1 MRVNFHKTPFVGCGH
16 KYLLKPF
23 NARQTVC
30 QTPHRSPHK
39 DPPKNFSKKIFVK
52 VRICSCF
59 NRIYGRK
66 QKTGQSGRYF
76 NNAERLARKEQIMK
90 KRNLLATIGSL
101 SLVTALSFGVVACA
115 ANSDSGN
122 QAGNKHTFSQ
132 SGDFFAVSA
141 ASGASFLNAESG
153 NATAKK
159 RHALNAEQSVT
170 GGETLVR
177 PAEFTDENVKE
188 IKNCLVMFDSVVG
201 GGVSSK
207 IEECGESDGEYSVY
221 AYKMTVNFGG
231 ETAVMYYNETATKTE
246 IDEDDDGIETETKT
260 TLSGVLLSGENVYE
274 ALGKREEEISS
285 DEQEFELE
293 LIVKKSAKDYIKFAY
308 STENEANE
316 NETEYECEIYEN
328 GVRVQKTEIEI
339 EEENGKTEIKFELE
353 KGGKKDGIEYKIV
366 KRTENKFDISRKQ
379 NKKKSYILAEK
390 IADGYTFTY
399 SNGFS
404 EAVPFAA

>member
-1 MRVNFHKTPFVGCGH
+1 MFQS
-16 KYLLKPF
+16 Y
-23 NARQTVC
+23 
-30 QTPHRSPHK
+30 
-39 DPPKNFSKKIFVK
+39 IW
-52 VRICSCF
+52 
-59 NRIYGRK
+59 
-66 QKTGQSGRYF
+66 QKTKKQGRAVGYF

-115 ANSDSGN
+115 TNSDSSGN

-141 ASGASFLNAESG
+141 ASGVSFLNAESG
-153 NATAKK
+153 NTTAKK
-159 RHALNAEQSVT
+159 RRALNAEQNVT

-274 ALGKREEEISS
+274 ASGKRKEEISN
-285 DEQEFELE
+285 DEKEFELE
-293 LIVKKSAKDYIKFAY
+293 LIVKKSAEDYIKFAY

-366 KRTENKFDISRKQ
+366 KRAEDKFDICRKQ
-379 NKKKSYILAEK
+379 NKNKSYILAEK
-390 IADGYTFTY
+390 TAQGYTFTY

-404 EAVPFAA
+404 ETVLFTA